1 MKFLAL
7 IFAGLVGV
15 TVTGFAQTAA
25 SAKWPPIPG
34 SRVRILSPVFGGRQV
49 GTIGPVTGDTIQFR
63 AEEFSVSLTPSQIT
77 SIDVSAG
84 THTSKAKW
92 AAIGFLVGA
101 GAGAAI
107 GSATYTPCKDSFA
120 CIGDIGGRKGNV
132 ALGAFFGALSGGIA
146 GALLGA
152 RGRES
157 WVSVH
162 RPGAR

>member
-7 IFAGLVGV
+7 IFVGLVAI
-15 TVTGFAQTAA
+15 TITGSAQSVAG
-25 SAKWPPIPG
+25 AKWPPIPG
-34 SRVRILSPVFGGRQV
+34 SRARILSPVFGGRQV
-49 GTIGPVTGDTIQFR
+49 GTIGIVTGDTIQFR
-63 AEEFSVSLTPSQIT
+63 AEEFSVSLTPAQIT
-77 SIDVSAG
+77 RIDVSAG

-101 GAGAAI
+101 GVGAAI

-120 CIGDIGGRKGNV
+120 CIGDIGGRKGNIAV
-132 ALGAFFGALSGGIA
+132 GAFLGALSGGIA

-157 WVSVH
+157 WVSVSP
-162 RPGAR
+162 PGPR